1 MRLKILGKLWRFLW
15 VKEEAIPGLHGECSY
30 QERTLA
36 VADSLSEEDT
46 LETVCHEF
54 IHAACPDW
62 RERKVLSVGRSL
74 AFLLRRLGYR
84 RARRRDS
91 RVA

>member
-1 MRLKILGKLWRFLW
+1 VRLKILGKLWRFLW
-15 VKEEAIPGLHGECSY
+15 VKEEAIPGLHGQCDYSA
-30 QERTLA
+30 RSLS
-36 VADSLSEEDT
+36 VVGGLSEEDT

-74 AFLLRRLGYR
+74 AALLRRLGYR
-84 RARRRDS
+84 RKKRAQDS
-91 RVA
+91 